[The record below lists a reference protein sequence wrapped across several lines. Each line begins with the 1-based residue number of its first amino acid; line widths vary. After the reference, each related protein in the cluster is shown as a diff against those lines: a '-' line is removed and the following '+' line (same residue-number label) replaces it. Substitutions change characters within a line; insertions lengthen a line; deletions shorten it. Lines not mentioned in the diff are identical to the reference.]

1 MVLFARS
8 ATPSSKRT
16 PSWGIWLESA
26 LLEDVSKRPAAI
38 EVELNPI
45 LDTVHAAGA
54 ISMPAI
60 AELLVHRARY
70 QQPNADWTSVLKGE
84 MRTPERLVS
93 PTGIIERGQAGR

>member
-54 ISMPAI
+54 QHVLTEYRCQQSQSCLYIALDTSSQMPI
-60 AELLVHRARY
+60 GRAF
-70 QQPNADWTSVLKGE
+70 
-84 MRTPERLVS
+84 
-93 PTGIIERGQAGR
+93 